1 MNITGKCLI
10 VLFAAGPILLPQD
23 KDTDKARFNAGT
35 VADYQ
40 TRQTVDQVT
49 IAASPF
55 LNDEEAH
62 RAFGKKLNPN
72 KEGILPVLVVIQNG
86 RGQALFLENMK
97 VELLTP
103 DRRRVEATPAQDVRY
118 VAGADRP
125 KVSQGPIPGQQRI
138 TKKKNPLATW
148 EIEGRAFSARMLPPN
163 ESASGFFYF
172 RAPFRSGSQLYVT
185 GLREASTG
193 KELFYFEIPLEQK

>member
-10 VLFAAGPILLPQD
+10 VLFAAATILLPQD
-23 KDTDKARFNAGT
+23 KDDDKARFNAGT

-40 TRQTVDQVT
+40 TRQSVDQVT

-103 DRRRVEATPAQDVRY
+103 DRQRVEATPAQDVRY
-118 VAGADRP
+118 VAGAGRP

-138 TKKKNPLATW
+138 SKKKNPLATW
-148 EIEGRAFSARMLPPN
+148 EIEGRAFSARMLPPK

-193 KELFYFEIPLEQK
+193 KELFYFEIPLDQK

>member
-10 VLFAAGPILLPQD
+10 VLFAATAILLAQD
-23 KDTDKARFNAGT
+23 KDKDNARFNAGT

-40 TRQTVDQVT
+40 TKQTVDQVT

-55 LNDEEAH
+55 LNDEETH

-86 RGQALFLENMK
+86 RGEALFLENMK

-103 DRRRVEATPAQDVRY
+103 DRQRMEATPASDVRY
-118 VAGADRP
+118 LGGADRP
-125 KVSQGPIPGQQRI
+125 KVTPGPIPGQQRVSR
-138 TKKKNPLATW
+138 KKNPLATW
-148 EIEGRAFSARMLPPN
+148 EIEGRAFSARMLPAK

-172 RAPFRSGSQLYVT
+172 QAPFRPGMQLYVT

-193 KELFYFEIPLEQK
+193 KDLFYFEIPLDQK

>member
-10 VLFAAGPILLPQD
+10 VLFAAAPILLPQD

-138 TKKKNPLATW
+138 SKKKNPLATW